1 MIQNIMEMNYF
12 IFKGGSF
19 MKKLLLYL
27 FVILLFASCGK
38 DEKYIN
44 TAREYP
50 LPGSMSIY
58 GVKIKTVDE
67 TVNTILG
74 MFYDKKGAEIE
85 KEVTWN
91 NDKDTIIAKYKEAEV
106 RIEARRDK
114 EGNPEFMIM
123 DIIGTKGNKEIT
135 GLNLVQ
141 IDMAESAEQ
150 LRKELEESN
159 AELQRE
165 LNRMAKQFK

>member
-1 MIQNIMEMNYF
+1 MF
-12 IFKGGSF
+12 
-19 MKKLLLYL
+19 L
-27 FVILLFASCGK
+27 FVGCGK
-38 DEKYIN
+38 DEKYID
-44 TAREYP
+44 TARKYP
-50 LPGSMSIY
+50 LPSSMSIY
-58 GVKIKTVDE
+58 GVKIETVDE

-74 MFYDKKGAEIE
+74 MFYDKKGAEIA

-123 DIIGTKGNKEIT
+123 DIIGTKDNKEIT

-165 LNRMAKQFK
+165 LDKLAKQFK